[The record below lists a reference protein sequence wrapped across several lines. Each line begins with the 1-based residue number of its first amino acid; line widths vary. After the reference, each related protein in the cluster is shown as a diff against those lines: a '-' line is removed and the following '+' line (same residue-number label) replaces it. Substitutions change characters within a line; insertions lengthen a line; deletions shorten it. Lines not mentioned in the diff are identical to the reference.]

1 MKFIANLPKYLKYDF
16 LKETNKT
23 VFNQIPFFRF
33 MMEKTVYNLA
43 EKIEMLMSHP
53 E

>member
-1 MKFIANLPKYLKYDF
+1 LKYDF
-16 LKETNKT
+16 LKETNKS
-23 VFNQIPFFRF
+23 VFNQLPFFQF
-33 MMEKTVYNLA
+33 MMEKTIYNLA